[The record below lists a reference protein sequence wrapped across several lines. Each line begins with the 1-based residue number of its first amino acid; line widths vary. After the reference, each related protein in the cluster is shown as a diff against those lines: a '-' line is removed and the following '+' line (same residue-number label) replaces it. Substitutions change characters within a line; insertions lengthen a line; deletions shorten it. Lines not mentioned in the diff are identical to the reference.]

1 MRHAFFQRDAQVIYR
16 LVPFTSSVFAVIL
29 SVVPLQV
36 PGLAVSTPAFALMAV
51 YYWTVYRPDLMPP
64 SAIFVIGIVLDVLD
78 GTPYIGLSSLTF
90 LILRSLILVFRGRA
104 ANQEF
109 ALIWAGFFAAAAV
122 AIGLQWLAICLLSM
136 TPLAARPFTFQVLV
150 TVAVFPIGDYL
161 LAQLQRRLLQ
171 RV

>member
-1 MRHAFFQRDAQVIYR
+1 MRHAFLQRDAQVIYR
-16 LVPFTSSVFAVIL
+16 LVPLTSSVFAVIL

-36 PGLAVSTPAFALMAV
+36 PGLAVAMPAFALMAV

-64 SAIFVIGIVLDVLD
+64 SAIFVIGIMLDVLD

-136 TPLAARPFTFQVLV
+136 TPLAPRPFMFQVLV
-150 TVAVFPIGDYL
+150 TVAVFPIADYV
-161 LAQLQRRLLQ
+161 LAQLQRRLLL